1 MVNPHHDGSELYV
14 SNSAP
19 TLGEK
24 VTLKVRVPKGDPAKS
39 LFVRIVQDGEP
50 VIYPMRRTGSKK
62 NESWWQASV
71 EIVSTL
77 TNYRF
82 LLRHGH
88 DFRWLNAAGVFSR
101 DVVDHFDFKLV
112 AHAQAPAW
120 LKKSVFYQIF
130 PDRFAKSG
138 IARQLPEWAIPRD
151 WNEIPALKNKET
163 GQEFYG
169 GDLVGVEEKLDHLSS
184 LGVSAIYFTPIFAS
198 KSNHR
203 YDASSFDEADPLL
216 GGDDALISLRKAAEK
231 RGIRVMSDL
240 TTNHCGLGHPWI
252 QEALSDKNSDK
263 REFFYWSP
271 KSKWGYV
278 GWWNVPSLPKLNYT
292 SQRLRN
298 LMWGNEDSIVRR
310 WLKEP
315 FGMSGWRIDVGNMT
329 GRYYDNDY
337 NKEIARSIRKAMEE
351 TNPDTWLVAENADFV
366 ADDLDGLGWHGTM
379 NYNGFTKPLWYWI
392 NSGDKK
398 IRDSF
403 GMPAPLPKIDGN
415 AMVEMMRQFA
425 GGIPWRSLIA
435 SMILLGSHDRA
446 RFHTIVGKDLTKN
459 IAGITMLMTYPGVPS
474 VFAGDELGLEGYW
487 GENGRRT
494 IDWEQPKKWNVDL
507 LYSYIEL
514 IDLRRTS
521 HALAHGGLRWVDI
534 SEDSIAYLRESKRE
548 ALLVFISRKGVRKT
562 IDISSYGYSIDE
574 TLFGPKLSGKKLNFS
589 SKNAIAGIW
598 RLK

>member
-1 MVNPHHDGSELYV
+1 MIAPHHDGSELYL

-19 TLGEK
+19 SLGDK
-24 VTLKVRVPKGDPAKS
+24 VTLKVRVPKQDPAKT
-39 LFVRIVQDGEP
+39 LYVRIIQDGEP
-50 VIYPMRRTGSKK
+50 VTYPMRKTRSTKF
-62 NESWWQASV
+62 ESWWQVSV

-88 DFRWLNAAGVFSR
+88 EFRWLNAAGVFNR
-101 DVVDHFDFKLV
+101 DVVDHFDFKIV
-112 AHAQAPAW
+112 AHRDAPQW
-120 LKKSVFYQIF
+120 LKSSVFYQIF
-130 PDRFAKSG
+130 PDRFAKSKVL
-138 IARQLPEWAIPRD
+138 RELPEWAIPRD
-151 WNEIPALKNKET
+151 WNAIPALNNKET

-216 GGDDALISLRKAAEK
+216 GGDDALISLRKGAEK

-240 TTNHCGLGHPWI
+240 TTNHCGLGHRWI
-252 QEALSDKNSDK
+252 QEALADKNSDK

-298 LMWGNEDSIVRR
+298 LMWGNQDSIVRR

-315 FGMSGWRIDVGNMT
+315 FAMSGWRIDVGNMT
-329 GRYYDNDY
+329 GRFYDNDY
-337 NKEIARSIRKAMEE
+337 NNEIARSIRSAMEE
-351 TNPDTWLVAENADFV
+351 TNPDTWLVAENADF
-366 ADDLDGLGWHGTM
+366 AAEDLDGLGWHGTM
-379 NYNGFTKPLWYWI
+379 NYNGFTKPIWYWI

-398 IRDSF
+398 IKDSF
-403 GMPAPLPKIDGN
+403 GMPAPLPKIDGH

-446 RFHTIVGKDLTKN
+446 RFHTIVGKSLSKN
-459 IAGITMLMTYPGVPS
+459 IAGMTMLMTYPGVPS
-474 VFAGDELGLEGYW
+474 VFAGDEVGLEGYW

-494 IDWEQPKKWNVDL
+494 INWEKPKSWNVDL
-507 LYSYIEL
+507 LFSYIEL
-514 IDLRRTS
+514 IDLRRNS
-521 HALAHGGLRWVDI
+521 HALINGGLRWVDV
-534 SEDSIAYLRESKRE
+534 SEDSIAYLRESKKE
-548 ALLVFISRKGVRKT
+548 SVLVFVSRKGVRKT
-562 IDISSYGYSIDE
+562 LDISKYGYKVDE
-574 TLFGPKLSGKKLNFS
+574 TLFGPEMKGSKIKFS
-589 SKNAIAGIW
+589 SKDAIAGIW

>member
-1 MVNPHHDGSELYV
+1 MIQPHHDGSELYV

-19 TLGEK
+19 TLGER
-24 VTLKVRVPKGDPAKS
+24 VTLKVRVPKKDPANS
-39 LFVRIVQDGEP
+39 LFVRIIQDGEA
-50 VIYPMRRTGSKK
+50 VTYPMKKSKRTSV
-62 NESWWQASV
+62 ETWWQVSV

-82 LLRHGH
+82 LLRNQR
-88 DFRWLNAAGVFSR
+88 DFRWLNAEGVFAR
-101 DVVDHFDFKLV
+101 DVVDHCDFKLV
-112 AHAQAPAW
+112 AHREAPTW
-120 LKKSVFYQIF
+120 LRKSVFYQIF
-130 PDRFAKSG
+130 PDRFARSSIK
-138 IARQLPEWAIPRD
+138 RELPEWAIARE
-151 WNEIPALKNKET
+151 WNETPALKNNET

-216 GGDDALISLRKAAEK
+216 GGDEALISLRQAAEK

-240 TTNHCGLGHPWI
+240 TTNHCGLGHQWI
-252 QEALSDKNSDK
+252 QDALSDKNSDK

-298 LMWGNEDSIVRR
+298 LMWGNQDSIVRR
-310 WLKEP
+310 WLREP
-315 FGMSGWRIDVGNMT
+315 FKMSGWRIDVGNMT

-337 NKEIARSIRKAMEE
+337 NQEIARSIRAAMEE
-351 TNPDTWLVAENADFV
+351 TNPDTWLVAENADF
-366 ADDLDGLGWHGTM
+366 AASDLDGLGWHGTM

-403 GMPAPLPKIDGN
+403 GMPAPLPKIDGI
-415 AMVEMMRQFA
+415 AMAEMMRQFA

-435 SMILLGSHDRA
+435 SMILVGSHDRA
-446 RFHTIVGKDLTKN
+446 RFHTIVGKDVAKN
-459 IAGITMLMTYPGVPS
+459 IAGLTLLMTYPGVPS
-474 VFAGDELGLEGYW
+474 VFAGDEIGLEGYW

-494 IDWEQPKKWNVDL
+494 IDWTKPEKWNVDL

-514 IDLRRTS
+514 IDLRRNS
-521 HALAHGGLRWVDI
+521 HALAHGGIRWIEI
-534 SEDSIAYLRESKRE
+534 SADCVAYLRESKKE
-548 ALLVFISRKGVRKT
+548 SLLVFIARKGLRKS
-562 IDISSYGYSIDE
+562 IDLSRYGYSIDE
-574 TLFGPKLSGKKLNFS
+574 TLFGPKASGKKLTIN
-589 SKNAIAGIW
+589 SKSATSGVW
-598 RLK
+598 LLR

>member
-1 MVNPHHDGSELYV
+1 MVEPHHDGSDLYL

-19 TLGEK
+19 SLGEK
-24 VTLKVRVPKGDPAKS
+24 VILKVRVPKKDLAKN
-39 LFVRIVQDGEP
+39 LFVRVVQDGEP
-50 VIYPMRRTGSKK
+50 VTYPMRKTRSTKS
-62 NESWWQASV
+62 ESWWQVSV

-82 LLRHGH
+82 LLRHDH
-88 DFRWLNAAGVFSR
+88 EFRWLNAAGVFNR
-101 DVVDHFDFKLV
+101 DVVDHFDFRIV
-112 AHAQAPAW
+112 AHREAPDW

-130 PDRFAKSG
+130 PDRFAKSSVN
-138 IARQLPEWAIPRD
+138 RELPEWAIPRD
-151 WNEIPALKNKET
+151 WNDLPALNNKET

-169 GDLVGVEEKLDHLSS
+169 GDLLGVEEKLDHLSS

-231 RGIRVMSDL
+231 RGIKVMSDL
-240 TTNHCGLGHPWI
+240 TTNHCGLGHRWI
-252 QEALSDKNSDK
+252 QEALADKSSDK

-278 GWWNVPSLPKLNYT
+278 GWWNVPSLPKLNYS

-298 LMWGNEDSIVRR
+298 LMWGNQDSIVRR

-337 NKEIARSIRKAMEE
+337 NKEIARSIRSAMEE

-366 ADDLDGLGWHGTM
+366 AEDLDGLGWHGTM
-379 NYNGFTKPLWYWI
+379 NYNGFTKPIWYWI

-403 GMPAPLPKIDGN
+403 GMPAPLPKIDGF
-415 AMVEMMRQFA
+415 AMVEMMRQFS

-446 RFHTIVGKDLTKN
+446 RFHTIVGRDIHKN
-459 IAGITMLMTYPGVPS
+459 VAGMTMLMTYPGVPS
-474 VFAGDELGLEGYW
+474 IFAGDEVGLEGYW

-494 IDWEQPKKWNVDL
+494 IDWDNPKKWNVDL

-514 IDLRRTS
+514 IDIRKNT
-521 HALAHGGLRWVDI
+521 HALSHGGLRWVDI
-534 SEDSIAYLRESKRE
+534 SDESVAYLRESKKE
-548 ALLVFISRKGVRKT
+548 SVLVFVSRKGVRKT
-562 IDISSYGYSIDE
+562 LDISTYGYKVDE
-574 TLFGPKLSGKKLNFS
+574 TLFGPEMKGSKLKFANKE
-589 SKNAIAGIW
+589 AIAGIW